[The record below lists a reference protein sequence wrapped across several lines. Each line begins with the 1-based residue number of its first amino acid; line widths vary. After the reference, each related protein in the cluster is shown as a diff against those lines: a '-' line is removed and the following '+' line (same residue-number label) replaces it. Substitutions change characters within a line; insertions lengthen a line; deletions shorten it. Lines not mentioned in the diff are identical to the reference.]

1 MIDQRHI
8 RRRVR
13 MVVLILTA
21 ATALA
26 QLAAALMPHG
36 IARDDTTILRVAWPS
51 LLLGQATALTCRTR
65 TMLADPFGNPESIG
79 AETRGKLDP

>member
-26 QLAAALMPHG
+26 QL
-36 IARDDTTILRVAWPS
+36 
-51 LLLGQATALTCRTR
+51 
-65 TMLADPFGNPESIG
+65 
-79 AETRGKLDP
+79 